1 MKKSFFSAT
10 GLKCI
15 AIVAMVMDHIGAE
28 LLNDFYL
35 LRIVGRLTL
44 PIMAYFIAIGYEKT
58 HDLKRYVG
66 RLLFWG
72 VLSIVPYAY
81 YFESDYQ
88 NVLFTLAV
96 GLVLLWALD
105 QIKAADIQ
113 WVLIFMVCIAVTVFQ
128 FDSFFLAIG
137 MILIFRYYRD
147 HSTKLYFSFT
157 FLLGF
162 YQALLLYLY
171 KDWSQPHLWIQNAS
185 ILALPLLHRYNGT
198 RSAFKFGF
206 YTFYPLHLIV
216 LLGIKTFLF

>member
-1 MKKSFFSAT
+1 MQKLLFSST

-15 AIVAMVMDHIGAE
+15 AIMAMVVDHIGAE
-28 LLNDFYL
+28 LFKELYI
-35 LRIVGRLTL
+35 LRIIGRLTL

-72 VLSIVPYAY
+72 VLSIIPYAY

-105 QIKAADIQ
+105 QIKAMDIKL
-113 WVLIFMVCIAVTVFQ
+113 VLIFMVSLAVTVFQ

-137 MILIFRYYRD
+137 MILIFRYYRGTP
-147 HSTKLYFSFT
+147 TKLYFSFVL
-157 FLLGF
+157 LLGF
-162 YQALLLYLY
+162 YQVLLLYLY
-171 KDWSQPHLWIQNAS
+171 KDWSQVHLWIQNTS
-185 ILALPLLHRYNGT
+185 ILAIPLLQRYNGT
-198 RSAFKFGF
+198 RSTLKLGF
-206 YTFYPLHLIV
+206 YAFYPLHLII
-216 LLGIKTFLF
+216 LFGIKTFLF